1 MPVQQKGQQQMKEI
15 ITLIAFGALLVCSG
29 CTATNALA
37 KGVSQK
43 SISASGT
50 FLYNRTGLD
59 KETQT
64 PEMSNLFI
72 WGDYNSVTAG
82 DEIFRLEETE
92 DASIFNSSAK
102 TKKKKIFF
110 ATGDKKRM
118 DAVIKSI
125 SEEKNKNVK
134 TDSTE

>member
-1 MPVQQKGQQQMKEI
+1 MKEI
-15 ITLIAFGALLVCSG
+15 VTLALMGLMLIACSG
-29 CTATNALA
+29 CTATNTLA

-50 FLYNRTGLD
+50 FLYSRAGLN

-72 WGDYNSVTAG
+72 WGDYNSVTQG
-82 DEIFRLEETE
+82 DEIFRFEETE
-92 DASIFNSSAK
+92 DASIFNSASK

-110 ATGDKKRM
+110 ATGDKTRM
-118 DAVIKSI
+118 DAVIKS
-125 SEEKNKNVK
+125 V
-134 TDSTE
+134 TESKSDITR

>member
-1 MPVQQKGQQQMKEI
+1 MKEI
-15 ITLIAFGALLVCSG
+15 ITLIAFGALLIVCAG
-29 CTATNALA
+29 CTATNTLA

-92 DASIFNSSAK
+92 DASIFNSASK

-125 SEEKNKNVK
+125 SEEKK
-134 TDSTE
+134 